1 MDTSKTIGEI
11 RVRTT
16 FNPSASGIVDLIKQK
31 SAELIDL
38 CEDLKKKDARLASLA
53 QTCFEEG
60 AMWGVKAATA
70 DVDTSAKYV
79 ASTGPVTAS

>member
-1 MDTSKTIGEI
+1 MDTNKTIGEL

-60 AMWGVKAATA
+60 AMWGVKAATT
-70 DVDTSAKYV
+70 DVDTTVKYATPTGPTV
-79 ASTGPVTAS
+79 AS

>member
-16 FNPSASGIVDLIKQK
+16 FNPSATGIVDLIKQK

-70 DVDTSAKYV
+70 DVDTSAKHMT
-79 ASTGPVTAS
+79 STGPVIVS